1 MNNSNFSLLP
11 PPPPPHFEVKTLE
24 MDEAFNYLPGKEVG
38 GAAVWLKGEE
48 GEGDNYKEDTLSA
61 NLKRGR
67 KRRGKQLEIHSS
79 FSSLFASGGRNAP
92 KNRGGKRRNKD
103 WIHRSRGRG
112 RRVHL
117 PQTISRLA
125 GQGKRSPVHDCIE
138 IPSSFSRYILRNI
151 YF

>member
-1 MNNSNFSLLP
+1 
-11 PPPPPHFEVKTLE
+11 

-79 FSSLFASGGRNAP
+79 FSSPFASGGRNAP

-103 WIHRSRGRG
+103 WIHRSRGG
-112 RRVHL
+112 RVHL
-117 PQTISRLA
+117 PQQFLVWLA
-125 GQGKRSPVHDCIE
+125 RESDRPFMIALKSPFPPQDIFYE
-138 IPSSFSRYILRNI
+138 ISFSEFFCAKVWRRSR
-151 YF
+151 

>member
-1 MNNSNFSLLP
+1 
-11 PPPPPHFEVKTLE
+11 

-79 FSSLFASGGRNAP
+79 FSSPFASGGRNAP

-138 IPSSFSRYILRNI
+138 IPSWPPQDIFYEISFSDV
-151 YF
+151 FFSFAKV